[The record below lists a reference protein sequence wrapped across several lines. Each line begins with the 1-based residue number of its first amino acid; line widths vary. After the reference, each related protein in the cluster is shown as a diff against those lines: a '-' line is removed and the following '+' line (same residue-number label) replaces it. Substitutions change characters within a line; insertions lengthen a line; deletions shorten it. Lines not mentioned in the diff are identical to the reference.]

1 MLEIFSDKAVTDIS
15 DSGNGVSES
24 RCRCKSVDFDANFIP
39 ILSVSISG
47 LNTRLCEMKIKGA
60 NLMLDSSSGIDLQL
74 SHKNA
79 LIGAAD
85 VAQWEER
92 SLMTPDN
99 RGSNLNFRYIF

>member
-1 MLEIFSDKAVTDIS
+1 
-15 DSGNGVSES
+15 
-24 RCRCKSVDFDANFIP
+24 
-39 ILSVSISG
+39 
-47 LNTRLCEMKIKGA
+47 
-60 NLMLDSSSGIDLQL
+60 MLDSSSGIDLQL